1 MQGNKTT
8 FIKGNTF
15 YKEYTKNEFI
25 FLKMLHGETGLP
37 INLEIVDEKQ
47 FITMPKG
54 HVISIDTIEKSKRN
68 SISLRNII
76 AKNIPFILKQI
87 ALLNQLGIYY
97 SDCLQFLLYNNRLY
111 LIDMDTA
118 FFTKIN
124 YDYNNYHLL
133 NNFLQTFNINNSF
146 IQEALYYLELFK
158 EEDIKNTLYNE
169 QEKELYNRLN
179 DPTMKK
185 NYIYYS
191 KNKRH
196 IQIDIKHIHIYGET
210 GNMIITETILNP
222 EEIANWELIKIV

>member
-124 YDYNNYHLL
+124 
-133 NNFLQTFNINNSF
+133 
-146 IQEALYYLELFK
+146 
-158 EEDIKNTLYNE
+158 
-169 QEKELYNRLN
+169 
-179 DPTMKK
+179 
-185 NYIYYS
+185 
-191 KNKRH
+191 
-196 IQIDIKHIHIYGET
+196 
-210 GNMIITETILNP
+210 
-222 EEIANWELIKIV
+222 IV